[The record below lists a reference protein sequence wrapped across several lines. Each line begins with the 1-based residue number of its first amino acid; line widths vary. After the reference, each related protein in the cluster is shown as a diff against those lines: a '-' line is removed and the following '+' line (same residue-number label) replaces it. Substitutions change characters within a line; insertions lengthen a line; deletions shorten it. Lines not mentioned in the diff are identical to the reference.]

1 MFSLTDRESFDH
13 IKVILDRLWQSGVLG
28 FIPVILVGNKTDL
41 VRTRQVPIDGEKVLM
56 FADVNT
62 ETQSLS
68 WAMCRQV

>member
-68 WAMCRQV
+68 WAMCRKV